1 MSYFLLPNVSYST
14 NLYSSVSIKVIAK
27 ENVLPTIN
35 KTLAIYLTDIKTEI
49 DNRQDDWDRF
59 KKYTNPYEYIH
70 TQISNTKMSV
80 CKTKPLSRSY
90 FKMIEMCGLFDLVKC
105 LPVNCKSFHLAEGPG
120 GFIEALCHLRQN
132 PGDSYVGITLLDKNN
147 NNVPGWKK
155 SNVFLENNPNVY
167 IETAADRTGN
177 LMSLENLIYCQKKY
191 KHGIDLVTADGGF
204 DFSID
209 FNHQEAVSS
218 KLILCQIIFA
228 IAVQKKHGNFL
239 IKFFDTFTSASIDM
253 LYLLSII
260 YEDVYFVKPNSSR
273 YANSEKYVVCKNFR
287 LEDPET
293 LVAQFAPIF
302 DDINKEHNISE
313 ILSMRPP
320 YLFVNKIEELNA
332 IYGQQQLDS
341 IACTLNLIDNNKT
354 DKIENLK
361 KHNIQKCINWCL
373 KYNMPHNNSHM
384 GNNIFLSKKPDTH

>member
-1 MSYFLLPNVSYST
+1 MSYFLLPNVSYNT
-14 NLYSSVSIKVIAK
+14 NLCNSIKIMSTSK
-27 ENVLPTIN
+27 QKVLPIIN
-35 KTLAIYLTDIKTEI
+35 KTLAIYLSIIKTEI
-49 DNRQDDWDRF
+49 DNRQDEWDKF

-80 CKTKPLSRSY
+80 CKIKPLSRSY
-90 FKMIEMCGLFDLVKC
+90 FKMIEMCGLFDLIKS

-120 GFIEALCHLRQN
+120 GFIEALCYLRHN
-132 PGDSYVGITLLDKNN
+132 LNDSYVGITLLDKNN

-191 KHGIDLVTADGGF
+191 KQGIDLVTADGGF

-260 YEDVYFVKPNSSR
+260 YEEVYFVKPNSSR

-287 LEDPET
+287 MEDT
-293 LVAQFAPIF
+293 KALVENFYPIF
-302 DDINKEHNISE
+302 EDNNNDHNICE
-313 ILSMRPP
+313 FLLTRPP

-341 IACTLNLIDNNKT
+341 IASTLNLIDNNKS
-354 DKIENLK
+354 DKIETLK
-361 KHNIQKCINWCL
+361 KHNIQKCINWCH
-373 KYNMPHNNSHM
+373 KYNMPHNNSHV
-384 GNNIFLSKKPDTH
+384 GNIFLTKNTDNN

>member
-228 IAVQKKHGNFL
+228 IAVQKKRGNFL
-239 IKFFDTFTSASIDM
+239 IKFFDTFTSASVDM

-260 YEDVYFVKPNSSR
+260 YEEVYFVKPNSSR

-287 LEDPET
+287 LEDPEA

-302 DDINKEHNISE
+302 DNMNNDYNICE
-313 ILSMRPP
+313 ILSIRPP

-341 IACTLNLIDNNKT
+341 IACTLNLIDNNKS

-373 KYNMPHNNSHM
+373 KYNMPHNNSHT
-384 GNNIFLSKKPDTH
+384 GNIFLSKNTETH

>member
-1 MSYFLLPNVSYST
+1 MSYFLLPKVSYNT
-14 NLYSSVSIKVIAK
+14 NISKYIDVKVLNKTHTEPA
-27 ENVLPTIN
+27 IN
-35 KTLAIYLTDIKTEI
+35 KTLSTYLTTIKTEI

-70 TQISNTKMSV
+70 TQISNSKPAI
-80 CKTKPLSRSY
+80 CKVKPLSRSY
-90 FKMIEMCGLFDLVKC
+90 FKMIEMCGLFDLTKQ
-105 LPVNCKSFHLAEGPG
+105 LPVNCKTMHLAEGPG

-132 PGDSYVGITLLDKNN
+132 KNDNYIGISLIDKNN
-147 NNVPGWKK
+147 HNVPGWKK
-155 SNVFLENNPNVY
+155 SNMFLENNTNVF

-177 LMSLENLIYCQKKY
+177 LMSLDNLKYCQSKY
-191 KHGIDLVTADGGF
+191 KQSIDMVTADGGF

-209 FNHQEAVSS
+209 FNHQEAVSC

-253 LYLLSII
+253 LYLLSLL
-260 YEDVYFVKPNSSR
+260 YEEVYFVKPNSSR

-287 LEDPET
+287 MDNSSE
-293 LVAQFAPIF
+293 LVRQLYPVFNNGAV
-302 DDINKEHNISE
+302 DVNISE
-313 ILSMRPP
+313 IFTVRPP
-320 YLFVNKIEELNA
+320 YLFINKIEEINA

-341 IACTLNLIDNNKT
+341 IATTLNLIDNNKS

-361 KHNIQKCINWCL
+361 KHNIQKCVSWCQ
-373 KYNMPHNNSHM
+373 KYNLPHNKNNT
-384 GNNIFLSKKPDTH
+384 GNIFLHNKE

>member
-1 MSYFLLPNVSYST
+1 MSYFLLPNVSYNT
-14 NLYSSVSIKVIAK
+14 NLYSSISIKVIAK

-120 GFIEALCHLRQN
+120 GFIEALCLLRQN

-228 IAVQKKHGNFL
+228 IAVQKKRGNFL
-239 IKFFDTFTSASIDM
+239 IKFFDTFTSASVDM

-260 YEDVYFVKPNSSR
+260 YEEVYFVKPNSSR

-287 LEDPET
+287 LEDPEA

-302 DDINKEHNISE
+302 DNMNNDYNICE
-313 ILSMRPP
+313 ILSIRPP

-341 IACTLNLIDNNKT
+341 IACTLNLIDNNKS

-373 KYNMPHNNSHM
+373 KYNMPHNNSHT
-384 GNNIFLSKKPDTH
+384 GNIFLSKNTETH